1 MKHRTRRI
9 AKRWLAMVLCLCM
22 IFPSAGTFASA
33 AEKSAYTGGL
43 CEHHPEHTPECGY
56 TEAVEGQPCA
66 HVHDESCGYSEP
78 TEEIPCTHSHDES
91 CGYQAAVAEI
101 PCDKGC
107 TNTDENGNIIHQ
119 EGCAYQP
126 AVEEQP
132 CTHEHDETCGYQT
145 AVEGSPCTHIHD
157 EGCGYVEAVEEQ
169 PCSFICEICSKE
181 QDVNPQQDDGNLF
194 PGYVSKLVVSGMT
207 DGTAPFDSDDTAGND
222 SSGNNQIVRSYD
234 NIRYDLTASFAARTA
249 EATASSAKLWYEM
262 TLNTDVLAAT
272 YDTSQMKWLQ
282 NNYTIEYL
290 DQNGNTLYSRD
301 GDEGAYYIWESGA
314 KTDRALNSLNDIAK
328 GSTAGTE
335 SYTTAIASQRLTGW
349 TMVTGSSDNAN
360 VLSGTKT
367 FSAGVQVL
375 NAEQGT
381 KFQPTFKVW
390 LDGNEENKGAIDD
403 GGDGSPVLENIVTA
417 DVVTASADARYNVEF
432 KKNSDLNYRSWF
444 DFFTGDEL
452 TGSSTVSYSING
464 KTLTG
469 ADIYRLLEALSALEE
484 NHGKS
489 DPSKYTAN
497 AGTIDESLLCGLA
510 LADYK
515 EVFSNIRYGRMT
527 GYGLTLQLYNAAD
540 DTDNLSAKGL
550 RGMNLPVG
558 DVTFDLNL
566 KLTATND
573 NNQPFDED
581 GNYTIL
587 LWDYNRNIPSNV
599 DYGTRT
605 VDDHSVTIYKGDTGW
620 DRNMYWNGE
629 SRSPYARGCGP
640 YNYQFATSS
649 STVNKSYWG
658 GDWGMTWS
666 GSGGAASS
674 SESDGM
680 IPGDVTGDGSSA
692 SYHFRVSGFDFDFS
706 DLAGMNFPTNRAGSS
721 LIQSGWNSYIGCFS
735 AGYIQTLNVFP
746 RYQTQTVNLA
756 SELKVDNFSAQTRAG
771 DAIINETLLTD
782 NALTDKIELYAS
794 GSLAKGNSFT
804 KLGSQS
810 MSTNYLGTDY
820 WLTSYDCSV
829 YAGDTV
835 ALLGYGLLSAT
846 SDYRIRAMN
855 LLQLFDSRV
864 LSVAADDTTYT
875 ADGGPYSALDLSNGG
890 NPGTTTILY
899 AADPDHKG
907 GYDTVDG
914 CDGLS
919 GNEVMQYMNEVRE
932 EDLVYYTSLE
942 ALENDGYTC
951 IGVLMELRDCDLS
964 AGTYQ
969 HLTVP
974 VRINGDDPALINQ
987 TAGTVNTVR
996 VWCGEGQM
1004 SGVSWADGAWDSETE
1019 KNTLDGYVEIT
1030 GSAGADGYSAKVEN
1044 TKYYEKTRYENGKWA
1059 GGHTNGTPYGNTL
1072 LILGYKAGV
1081 DITVDKELAG
1091 TTYNY
1096 DLDKG
1101 EYEVSYRLTGIHT
1114 TTEDS
1119 TVSETQQNTTTSL
1132 TILSALDEGYEGDQR
1147 IAVTAGSY
1155 CMESGNGMV
1164 LTDGQG
1170 NILYETDE
1178 DGNTVV
1184 DENNKP
1190 VYRKIP
1196 IGTGESGTTTV
1207 HYAVFDGNG
1216 NIEKDE
1222 DGNPVVYTIT
1232 VYGEPSADRKQV
1244 TFHLDGV
1251 TVGKYVPNITYT
1263 AQLQPNAVHN
1273 NDTIAAYAYISGSG
1287 DCRAYSETHGNMGSV
1302 NISLIQL
1309 TSTRLVKSVDTDYI
1323 ELDGTFTY
1331 TVTYTNSGNDY
1342 VKFFMNDLL
1351 PATGDT
1357 RSSQYTG
1364 TLEFED
1370 IYAYLNTVEEEAN
1383 PDYKATVFLYFSTTD
1398 YQTLLPLLDLNDE
1411 EKRDTDKIQDLLEQS
1426 GHFKRLGSISSG
1438 EQEVTYDQEY
1448 QDYLQS
1454 DARKPVT
1461 AIYVYVGYN
1470 DNGLRPNRSLNLDIT
1485 VKAKGNQASDIY
1497 QNTAHSWLGDE
1508 SEPLVSNQVQTVAI
1522 SRAISGVVWY
1532 DADMDGI
1539 RDKEESLI
1547 PGVTCTLFCWDENT
1561 DQYVPCTEDVTGA
1574 KIDPVVTGSD
1584 GSYTFPK
1591 LAAGNYIV
1599 AFSGTALDNYI
1610 GATSYQKEGADGEY
1624 GNDGV
1629 ALAKTDS
1636 KFDKDEISSQYPGID
1651 SSAYPYAIAYTLGG
1665 DGTANPVA
1673 LHTIQQIKDDNIT
1686 LDNYVE
1692 RYDHQDLGLVNHF
1705 TLSGSKTWEDKDDQ
1719 DGKRPASIIIRLY
1732 ANGTELK
1739 DRAQTVKPDENGEW
1753 KWEFTD
1759 LPKYSADG
1767 NKITYTITEDA
1778 VDGYTPSYNG
1788 MNVTNSYTPEKT
1800 SVTVTKAWDD
1810 AGNQD
1815 GIRPASITVKLLA
1828 DGADTGKTV
1837 ILSEGNNWTDTFTG
1851 LDKYKGGKEI
1861 AYSIEEVSV
1870 TGYDTVITGTAATG
1884 FTVTNSYIPETVD
1897 LSGSKTWNDNDNQDG
1912 KRPASITIRLYADGK
1927 ELADQAQTVKP
1938 DQDGNWKWS
1947 FTELPKYANGK
1958 TISYTITEDV
1968 VDGYTPSYNGMNVTN
1983 SYTPEKTSVT
1993 VTKAWND
2000 AGNQDGIRPA
2010 SIAVK
2015 LLADGADTGKTVI
2028 LSEGNNWTDTFT
2040 GLDKYKGG
2048 KEIVYTIEEVSVTG
2062 YDTVISGTAATG
2074 FTVTNSHTPETTEVS
2089 GSKTWDDADNQD
2101 GKRPESIT
2109 IRLLANGQEKASKTV
2124 TAENDWKWSFTN
2136 LPKYENGQVINY
2148 TITEDTVTD
2157 YTTTVN
2163 GFDVTNSYTP
2173 GKTSVTVTKVWND
2186 KNDQDGIRPESI
2198 TVKLLADG
2206 ADTEKTAVLSEGN
2219 NWTDTFTGLDEYK
2232 DGEKIVYTI
2241 KEVSVE
2247 GYESV
2252 ITGDVAT
2259 GFIITNSHTPATT
2272 EVSGSKTWDDADN
2285 QDGKRPESITIR
2297 LLANGQEKDSKTVT
2311 AENGWKWSFTNLP
2324 KYENGQVISYT
2335 ITEDTVTDYTTTVN
2349 GYDVTNS
2356 YTPGKTSVTVTKT
2369 WSDAGN
2375 QDGIRPAEV
2384 IVELLANGE
2393 PTGKTL
2399 TLSTE
2404 TRWMGIFTELD
2415 EYKGGEKI
2423 VYSVKE
2429 ISVEGYESV
2438 ISGDAATGF
2447 IITNSHTPETIVFSG
2462 SKTWDDADNQ
2472 DGKRPQSITIRL
2484 YANGKEMEVVT
2495 VTAENGWA
2503 WEFNELPKY
2512 ENGNEIRYTITEE
2525 AVDGY
2530 QSEIDG
2536 MNVTNHY
2543 TPGKI
2548 NIPVTKNWQ
2557 DKDDADGIRPD
2568 SITVKLYADGTDT
2581 GRELI
2586 LDQEHNWTGS
2596 FDDLDEY
2603 ADGVKIVYTIAEV
2616 KVEGYDTSI
2625 SGSMETGFV
2634 ITNSHT
2640 PYIPEQ
2646 PSKPEQP
2653 KENGDTPK
2661 TGDTTNLALWLGL
2674 LAISGTGLT
2683 AALLLGKKKRHHS
2696 KHMK

>member
-1072 LILGYKAGV
+1072 LILGY
-1081 DITVDKELAG
+1081 
-1091 TTYNY
+1091 
-1096 DLDKG
+1096 
-1101 EYEVSYRLTGIHT
+1101 
-1114 TTEDS
+1114 
-1119 TVSETQQNTTTSL
+1119 
-1132 TILSALDEGYEGDQR
+1132 
-1147 IAVTAGSY
+1147 
-1155 CMESGNGMV
+1155 
-1164 LTDGQG
+1164 
-1170 NILYETDE
+1170 
-1178 DGNTVV
+1178 
-1184 DENNKP
+1184 
-1190 VYRKIP
+1190 
-1196 IGTGESGTTTV
+1196 
-1207 HYAVFDGNG
+1207 
-1216 NIEKDE
+1216 
-1222 DGNPVVYTIT
+1222 
-1232 VYGEPSADRKQV
+1232 
-1244 TFHLDGV
+1244 
-1251 TVGKYVPNITYT
+1251 
-1263 AQLQPNAVHN
+1263 
-1273 NDTIAAYAYISGSG
+1273 
-1287 DCRAYSETHGNMGSV
+1287 
-1302 NISLIQL
+1302 
-1309 TSTRLVKSVDTDYI
+1309 
-1323 ELDGTFTY
+1323 
-1331 TVTYTNSGNDY
+1331 
-1342 VKFFMNDLL
+1342 
-1351 PATGDT
+1351 
-1357 RSSQYTG
+1357 
-1364 TLEFED
+1364 
-1370 IYAYLNTVEEEAN
+1370 
-1383 PDYKATVFLYFSTTD
+1383 
-1398 YQTLLPLLDLNDE
+1398 
-1411 EKRDTDKIQDLLEQS
+1411 
-1426 GHFKRLGSISSG
+1426 
-1438 EQEVTYDQEY
+1438 
-1448 QDYLQS
+1448 
-1454 DARKPVT
+1454 
-1461 AIYVYVGYN
+1461 
-1470 DNGLRPNRSLNLDIT
+1470 
-1485 VKAKGNQASDIY
+1485 
-1497 QNTAHSWLGDE
+1497 
-1508 SEPLVSNQVQTVAI
+1508 
-1522 SRAISGVVWY
+1522 
-1532 DADMDGI
+1532 
-1539 RDKEESLI
+1539 
-1547 PGVTCTLFCWDENT
+1547 
-1561 DQYVPCTEDVTGA
+1561 
-1574 KIDPVVTGSD
+1574 
-1584 GSYTFPK
+1584 
-1591 LAAGNYIV
+1591 
-1599 AFSGTALDNYI
+1599 
-1610 GATSYQKEGADGEY
+1610 
-1624 GNDGV
+1624 
-1629 ALAKTDS
+1629 
-1636 KFDKDEISSQYPGID
+1636 
-1651 SSAYPYAIAYTLGG
+1651 
-1665 DGTANPVA
+1665 
-1673 LHTIQQIKDDNIT
+1673 
-1686 LDNYVE
+1686 
-1692 RYDHQDLGLVNHF
+1692 
-1705 TLSGSKTWEDKDDQ
+1705 
-1719 DGKRPASIIIRLY
+1719 
-1732 ANGTELK
+1732 
-1739 DRAQTVKPDENGEW
+1739 
-1753 KWEFTD
+1753 
-1759 LPKYSADG
+1759 
-1767 NKITYTITEDA
+1767 
-1778 VDGYTPSYNG
+1778 
-1788 MNVTNSYTPEKT
+1788 
-1800 SVTVTKAWDD
+1800 
-1810 AGNQD
+1810 
-1815 GIRPASITVKLLA
+1815 
-1828 DGADTGKTV
+1828 
-1837 ILSEGNNWTDTFTG
+1837 
-1851 LDKYKGGKEI
+1851 
-1861 AYSIEEVSV
+1861 
-1870 TGYDTVITGTAATG
+1870 
-1884 FTVTNSYIPETVD
+1884 
-1897 LSGSKTWNDNDNQDG
+1897 
-1912 KRPASITIRLYADGK
+1912 
-1927 ELADQAQTVKP
+1927 
-1938 DQDGNWKWS
+1938 
-1947 FTELPKYANGK
+1947 
-1958 TISYTITEDV
+1958 
-1968 VDGYTPSYNGMNVTN
+1968 
-1983 SYTPEKTSVT
+1983 
-1993 VTKAWND
+1993 
-2000 AGNQDGIRPA
+2000 
-2010 SIAVK
+2010 
-2015 LLADGADTGKTVI
+2015 
-2028 LSEGNNWTDTFT
+2028 
-2040 GLDKYKGG
+2040 
-2048 KEIVYTIEEVSVTG
+2048 
-2062 YDTVISGTAATG
+2062 
-2074 FTVTNSHTPETTEVS
+2074 
-2089 GSKTWDDADNQD
+2089 
-2101 GKRPESIT
+2101 
-2109 IRLLANGQEKASKTV
+2109 
-2124 TAENDWKWSFTN
+2124 
-2136 LPKYENGQVINY
+2136 
-2148 TITEDTVTD
+2148 
-2157 YTTTVN
+2157 
-2163 GFDVTNSYTP
+2163 
-2173 GKTSVTVTKVWND
+2173 
-2186 KNDQDGIRPESI
+2186 DQDGIRPESI